1 MLKIDK
7 PVEVLL
13 FEISGV
19 THMEKLQ
26 SLIELNI
33 GFMNWTI
40 IVTAAVTNLKIV
52 SAHTDQ
58 MNYYQDLFTEHR
70 QLDFKTNE

>member
-52 SAHTDQ
+52 RAHTDQ
-58 MNYYQDLFTEHR
+58 MNYY
-70 QLDFKTNE
+70 

>member
-26 SLIELNI
+26 SLIEPNI

-52 SAHTDQ
+52 RAHIQ
-58 MNYYQDLFTEHR
+58 IR
-70 QLDFKTNE
+70 

>member
-26 SLIELNI
+26 SLIEPNI

-52 SAHTDQ
+52 RAHTDQ
-58 MNYYQDLFTEHR
+58 MNYYQNLFTECR
-70 QLDFKTNE
+70 QLDFQN